1 MDPRRVEQGNETP
14 APRPRPR
21 GQGGAS
27 AHGDGGRPGQGQLQ
41 PRQPWQLIP
50 LVIGRCVRCEA
61 GWGHPG
67 QSQTRNMAGGAQQSR
82 AGQGPARV
90 VEISTLGKRP
100 SDAMRPPY
108 CTGRQI
114 QPPPSAPPP
123 DHPDLS
129 VPPLRSC
136 DSQFTPVPLSQQAVS
151 CRPVPCC
158 TNEPSARTAKHLLPL
173 SKGCAVRMIRSPPLR
188 PNAPSSTPVHE
199 YTTCANRPSLAEAA
213 QGQLVLRPKYQHIW
227 RLLLKT
233 LN

>member
-100 SDAMRPPY
+100 SDAMRPPTVLGAKSSPHHLLHHRTTLISPCLLFDLAIPSSHRCRSRNRPCRVVLY
-108 CTGRQI
+108 ERHLHERPSIFFFNQSSSCGAGRWY
-114 QPPPSAPPP
+114 
-123 DHPDLS
+123 
-129 VPPLRSC
+129 
-136 DSQFTPVPLSQQAVS
+136 QQA
-151 CRPVPCC
+151 
-158 TNEPSARTAKHLLPL
+158 
-173 SKGCAVRMIRSPPLR
+173 SKQRIL
-188 PNAPSSTPVHE
+188 
-199 YTTCANRPSLAEAA
+199 
-213 QGQLVLRPKYQHIW
+213 
-227 RLLLKT
+227 
-233 LN
+233 